1 MAKVF
6 TIAPGLENMGAMKT
20 GGQGSV
26 YKGRRVGEITTA
38 IKLLPTPIFSE
49 NEDDKN
55 YRDFQNEVNKLKK
68 VNEEPNPNV
77 VKILSAGLS
86 ETGNFPFIEME
97 YIEGPDLEEL
107 LQPPHEKIFT
117 IKEVIKV
124 AEHLSHALA
133 HCHRKDVKHGDIKSN
148 NVKYNINSGNY
159 VLLDFGLAI
168 MTDEQRRT
176 SLRKAGAVEFMAP
189 EQNEGLMLFETDVY
203 SFGVILF
210 ELLASSVPFPLEN
223 KSETARNHVRLAHLE
238 MIPPDVMALRREALP
253 VEWSAEKK
261 EREMKVPEWIINLI
275 YKCLKKKPENRFK
288 NGIELYSYIIHNG
301 IHTPSG
307 ATAPNYV
314 VSNNVGTSGGDQKIQ
329 EQLKLVYEK
338 LDKREKEVDQLKT
351 LLISRDNELEG
362 LRNTKSY
369 QTEPQQSGVSKGLF
383 TALLLLTIAL
393 AGFSAY
399 TFMNNK
405 KQADKNQTTLTE
417 ETDVPENSETTSA
430 PAEQPVTE
438 EPTADTTGTYSR
450 RLEALKRKQQ
460 SDSIKNAEKAKAAA
474 LAQQNSTE
482 ETTEDAT
489 VKDDK
494 NTQQTQPEVEKPK
507 TTVQFMVVSKAYF
520 YNSADETTRRA
531 AYIIPSNN
539 SIVSAVDEQNGFIY
553 VNFTSSTGLTTKG
566 WLRKQDLQQVSE

>member
-107 LQPPHEKIFT
+107 LQPPHDKIFT
-117 IKEVIKV
+117 VKEVIKV

-210 ELLASSVPFPLEN
+210 ELLAGSVPFPLEN

-238 MIPPDVMALRREALP
+238 TIPPDVMALRREALP
-253 VEWSAEKK
+253 AEWSAEKR
-261 EREMKVPEWIINLI
+261 ERELKVPEWIINLV

-288 NGIELYSYIIHNG
+288 NGIELHSYIIHHG
-301 IHTPSG
+301 IHTPTRAITS
-307 ATAPNYV
+307 NYAL
-314 VSNNVGTSGGDQKIQ
+314 SDNIETSQGDRKVQ

-338 LDKREKEVDQLKT
+338 LEKREKEVDQLKT
-351 LLISRDNELEG
+351 LLISRDNELET
-362 LRNTKSY
+362 LRSNQSY
-369 QTEPQQSGVSKGLF
+369 QPVPQSNGVSKGLF

-399 TFMNNK
+399 SYMNNK
-405 KQADKNQTTLTE
+405 KQADKNQASLTE
-417 ETDVPENSETTSA
+417 ETDVPEDNQTTTA
-430 PAEQPVTE
+430 PVEQQTTE
-438 EPTADTTGTYSR
+438 DLPPDTAGDYSR
-450 RLEALKRKQQ
+450 KMEALRRKQQ
-460 SDSIKNAEKAKAAA
+460 SDSIKNAEKAKAVAI
-474 LAQQNSTE
+474 AQQNSTE

-489 VKDDK
+489 VKD
-494 NTQQTQPEVEKPK
+494 NQNNQQTQTEVEKPK
-507 TTVQFMVVSKAYF
+507 STVQFMVVSKAYF
-520 YNSADETTRRA
+520 HNSADETTRRA
-531 AYIIPSNN
+531 AFIIPSNN
-539 SIVSAVDEQNGFIY
+539 AIVSALDEQNGFIY